1 VCGADRIIVI
11 DKGRVAQ
18 IGAHEELLAQGDCY
32 GDMWRAYTETASWHI
47 ATSEKE
53 AASLA

>member
-1 VCGADRIIVI
+1 VRGADRIIVI

-18 IGAHEELLAQGDCY
+18 IGAHEELLAQGNRY

-53 AASLA
+53 AASPA

>member
-1 VCGADRIIVI
+1 VI

-18 IGAHEELLAQGDCY
+18 IGVHEELLAQGGRY

-53 AASLA
+53 TANPA